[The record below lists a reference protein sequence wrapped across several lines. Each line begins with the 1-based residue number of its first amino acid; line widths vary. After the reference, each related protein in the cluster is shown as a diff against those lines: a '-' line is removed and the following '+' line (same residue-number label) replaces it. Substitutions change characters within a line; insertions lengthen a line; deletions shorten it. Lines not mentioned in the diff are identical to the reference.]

1 MGLRL
6 SVQEARAFGIKIP
19 ERKSKYGNEPSYR
32 DGHHF
37 DAQLEL
43 KRYCYLLM
51 VERAGQLKNLIVHPK
66 YPLFA
71 ASWELPEPG
80 ADEAHVFAIEIGV
93 YESDFQYHDAAG
105 ELIVEDCKGMVLPL
119 YALKKRIFRANY
131 PHHRLMEVRQ
141 CKKRWV
147 STPVD

>member
-6 SVQEARAFGIKIP
+6 SLREARAFGIKIP
-19 ERKSKYGNEPSYR
+19 ERPSKYGNEPGYR

-51 VERAGQLKNLIVHPK
+51 VERAGQLKNLVVHPK

-71 ASWELPEPG
+71 ASWTADPM
-80 ADEAHVFAIEIGV
+80 ADEAEIFSIEVGV
-93 YESDFQYHDAAG
+93 YEGDFQYHDAAG
-105 ELIVEDCKGMVLPL
+105 ELIVEDTKGLVLPL
-119 YALKKRIFRANY
+119 YALKRRIFRANY
-131 PHHRLMEVRQ
+131 PRHRLMEVRQ